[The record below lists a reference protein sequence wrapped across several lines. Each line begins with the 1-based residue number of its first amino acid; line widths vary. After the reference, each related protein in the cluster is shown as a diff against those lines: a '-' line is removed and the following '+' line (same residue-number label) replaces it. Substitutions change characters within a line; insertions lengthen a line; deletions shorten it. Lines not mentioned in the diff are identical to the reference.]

1 MIGVRLYT
9 GQKESVTI
17 LLLLMSVM
25 LVRLDLFG
33 SILLY
38 DISSERCKT
47 LLEIQSGFHKGGNNL
62 TLLTVLDGYAG

>member
-1 MIGVRLYT
+1 MIKVRLHT
-9 GQKESVTI
+9 GQKEAVTI

-47 LLEIQSGFHKGGNNL
+47 LPEIQSGFQKGGNNL
-62 TLLTVLDGYAG
+62 TLLTYMQAD

>member
-9 GQKESVTI
+9 GQKEAVTI

-25 LVRLDLFG
+25 LGRLDLFG
-33 SILLY
+33 SILLF

-47 LLEIQSGFHKGGNNL
+47 LPEIQSGFHKGGNNL
-62 TLLTVLDGYAG
+62 TLLTILDGHAG